1 VVPRVHPRAGVDVD
15 VELLEREVGQV
26 RVDVARG
33 VLVTDPAEVDAA
45 LEREAPQ
52 RQVPQVDKGVARRA
66 ERRRAT
72 TTQPGRDVFA
82 EQLVLAARDRA
93 GARQRA
99 KRVVAAAGEEADG
112 RDGVAQPTV
121 ETV

>member
-1 VVPRVHPRAGVDVD
+1 M
-15 VELLEREVGQV
+15 